1 MTRTDIIIG
10 INKDFVYTRYIIV
23 TYFKSLIY
31 LKVSSALTSH
41 EILKNICNTKRYF
54 WNNLYVPEA

>member
-23 TYFKSLIY
+23 MYFKSLIY
-31 LKVSSALTSH
+31 LKVSSALTCH

-54 WNNLYVPEA
+54 